1 MPHNKVNT
9 ILSPSS
15 EVPSGYSLR
24 DAFNI
29 KSISGG
35 LTAALFGCSGPA
47 LIIISAAKAGH
58 LSDGQTVAWLFSVY
72 VFGGLISIGM
82 AFRYRQPICGAFS
95 ITGAVIMITA
105 LDGLDFRAAV
115 GAFIMS
121 GALVLLLGL
130 SGVINKLMRWMP
142 MPIVMAMIAG
152 AMIRFAVSAVEA
164 VVSFPLMAGLAALS
178 YFISMRFFKAVPPV
192 LAAGLVGF
200 AVALALGLLNPTDVD
215 IAFVMPDFTTP
226 MFNLATFFA
235 ISVPLAALLIGADNA
250 QATGVLMA
258 EGYKPPVNAMTVVCG
273 VGGILAGLLG
283 GHSII
288 IAGPMTA
295 ICGSAQSGEDPHQRY
310 GAALVNGVLFTLFG
324 VFAGLAV
331 PFLLAL
337 PRELIMV
344 IAGLAMVGVLLSAL
358 QQAFRKETGYQIGA
372 FVALV
377 VAMSKFSLFDISAP
391 FWALVIGVALS
402 WLLGEL
408 RSEPDV

>member
-1 MPHNKVNT
+1 MPNNKVNP
-9 ILSPSS
+9 IFRPSS
-15 EVPSGYSLR
+15 DASSGYSLR

-29 KSISGG
+29 KSVSGG

-58 LSDGQTVAWLFSVY
+58 LGDGQTVAWLFAVY
-72 VFGGLISIGM
+72 VLGGLISIGM

-164 VVSFPLMAGLAALS
+164 VDSFPLMAGLAALS

-192 LAAGLVGF
+192 LAAGVVGF
-200 AVALALGLLNPTDVD
+200 AVALAMGLLNPTDVD

-226 MFNLATFFA
+226 MFTLATFFA

-295 ICGSAQSGEDPHQRY
+295 ICGSVQSGDDPRQRY

-377 VAMSKFSLFDISAP
+377 VAMSKFSLFGISAP

-408 RSEPDV
+408 RSEQDV